1 MTDKIDNTEKEIVEE
16 TAEEAV
22 EATEAIENTEGTE
35 AKETVKGTI
44 SPLEGEG
51 LRGDGTA
58 KWYVVHTYSG
68 YENKVKTSI
77 DRMVEYRGM
86 QDLIQEVV
94 IPTEDRIEIKDGVK
108 KV

>member
-1 MTDKIDNTEKEIVEE
+1 MTDKIDNIENIESAQTTD
-16 TAEEAV
+16 TAETREPERARY
-22 EATEAIENTEGTE
+22 T
-35 AKETVKGTI
+35 
-44 SPLEGEG
+44 PLEGEG

-94 IPTEDRIEIKDGVK
+94 IPTEERIEIKDGVK
-108 KV
+108 KVKTRKLFPGYVVI